1 MLFLLIDKI
10 KKYVNRA
17 SDDAHLLAIVFAFII
32 WIAYCNYKE
41 KFPTNT
47 KTETFDPHHV
57 NQPTTIAAHKINRD
71 KIVFKH

>member
-10 KKYVNRA
+10 KKYVNHA

-41 KFPTNT
+41 KFPTIT
-47 KTETFDPHHV
+47 KTETFAHHV